1 MFRFI
6 LGVLVVTGIAILSP
20 ERGTRSSTDVV
31 HEVSRAVPNTLAAT
45 AGDLAGKAA
54 LEMMSVQPPVRA
66 AVDRLTKAA
75 PAADRPLEIPPLR
88 R

>member
-1 MFRFI
+1 M
-6 LGVLVVTGIAILSP
+6 
-20 ERGTRSSTDVV
+20 
-31 HEVSRAVPNTLAAT
+31 PNTLAAT